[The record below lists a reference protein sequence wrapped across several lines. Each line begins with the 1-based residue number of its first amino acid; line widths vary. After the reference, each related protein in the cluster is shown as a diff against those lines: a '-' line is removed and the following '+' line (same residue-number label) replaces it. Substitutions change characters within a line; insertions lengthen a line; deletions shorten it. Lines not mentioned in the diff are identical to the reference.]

1 MSWFHAK
8 LRSSFSALLGGSA
21 PATAPI
27 GEVSLED
34 IRQTM
39 AELARQDTSD
49 RSAKLQRRIRYASDV
64 EALWFMR
71 GELMGLLARG
81 RGESAALE
89 EIDRL
94 SDMFSELL
102 PQGLRSRPSP
112 LSGSQRGDR

>member
-1 MSWFHAK
+1 MNWFNSK

-21 PATAPI
+21 PAPAPA
-27 GEVSLED
+27 GEVSLDD

-39 AELARQDTSD
+39 SELAGQDTSD
-49 RSAKLQRRIRYASDV
+49 RAAKLKRRIRYASDV

-71 GELMGLLARG
+71 GELMGLLARS
-81 RGESAALE
+81 RGEAAALE

-102 PQGLRSRPSP
+102 PTGLRSRPSP